1 MNHVQPLGFSF
12 LRLVIAASIMLWSGC
27 SLPMPLQSEF
37 LGSIG
42 WRKPAAHLDGV
53 VVAAMHESK
62 SPIAAE
68 YAMALSAATGAGL
81 VIDRGPGP
89 NPFTAVSFSSRSIP
103 IVAPTGNL
111 PPNDPRPS
119 FKSVLRS
126 VAAGPIEF
134 FVGVE
139 TANRSAINV
148 TATGLTS
155 EQIAALKA
163 SYLRIGA
170 RESIYYA
177 VPFVEVTVQTVDEL
191 PWRERDIQRRS
202 LMALVAR
209 GLDIRLPER
218 LSAGPIKQAYKKIL
232 SLWIAEAIELVQ
244 RNPSRLPTMKVAVL
258 EYGKIESI
266 PGDPKARL
274 VIGAPHGTFD
284 PYTAGVAGQ
293 ICARGGFPGVIARG
307 FTPAETGSWRIN
319 VNRPTERHIATGE
332 QEIETPRARRAYRQ
346 FTASVLAAVGGDL
359 DFYVDIHQN
368 TGQRIEVVTV
378 GISRDVARAIKK
390 TFLALRDA
398 ALAERMEIASV
409 DFAIEPIDD
418 LEVGAWAA
426 RTNGILTLAKQSLHF
441 ELPSHGLMSSA
452 RQRNFYTP
460 ILAELVVKMIPHLRV
475 GR

>member
-1 MNHVQPLGFSF
+1 
-12 LRLVIAASIMLWSGC
+12 
-27 SLPMPLQSEF
+27 MPLQSEF

-42 WRKPAAHLDGV
+42 WHKPTAHLDGI
-53 VVAAMHESK
+53 VVAATHST
-62 SPIAAE
+62 SPSAAE
-68 YAMALSAATGAGL
+68 YAIVLSAATGAGL
-81 VIDRGPGP
+81 LIDGGPRP
-89 NPFTAVSFSSRSIP
+89 NRLTTNTFSSPSIP
-103 IVAPTGNL
+103 ILARAGNL
-111 PPNDPRPS
+111 SSNDVRAS

-126 VAAGPIEF
+126 VAAGPVQF

-139 TANRSAINV
+139 TANRSAVLTSIHV

-163 SYLRIGA
+163 AYLRIGA
-170 RESIYYA
+170 RESIYYG
-177 VPFVEVTVQTVDEL
+177 VPFVEVTVQTVDDL
-191 PWRERDIQRRS
+191 PWRESDIQRRS

-284 PYTAGVAGQ
+284 PYTARVARQ

-319 VNRPTERHIATGE
+319 VNRPTERHVATDE

-346 FTASVLAAVGGDL
+346 FTASVLGAVGGDL

-368 TGQRIEVVTV
+368 TGQRIEVATV

-398 ALAERMEIASV
+398 ALAERMDIAPV
-409 DFAIEPIDD
+409 DLAIEPIDD
-418 LEVGAWAA
+418 LQVGAWTA

-460 ILAELVVKMIPHLRV
+460 ILAELVVKMIPYLRV

>member
-27 SLPMPLQSEF
+27 SLRMPLQSEVF
-37 LGSIG
+37 DSIE
-42 WRKPAAHLDGV
+42 WHKPAAHLNGI
-53 VVAAMHESK
+53 VVAATHSTG
-62 SPIAAE
+62 PIAAE
-68 YAMALSAATGAGL
+68 YAIAVSAATGAGL
-81 VIDRGPGP
+81 LIDGGPRP
-89 NPFTAVSFSSRSIP
+89 NRLTTNTFSSPSIP
-103 IVAPTGNL
+103 ILARTGNL
-111 PPNDPRPS
+111 PSNDVRAS

-126 VAAGPIEF
+126 VAAGPVQF
-134 FVGVE
+134 FVGLD

-170 RESIYYA
+170 RESIYYG
-177 VPFVEVTVQTVDEL
+177 VPFIELTVQTVDDL
-191 PWRERDIQRRS
+191 PWRESNIQRRS

-232 SLWIAEAIELVQ
+232 SLWIAEAIESVQ

-284 PYTAGVAGQ
+284 PYSAGVARQ

-319 VNRPTERHIATGE
+319 VNRPTERHVATDE

-346 FTASVLAAVGGDL
+346 FTASVLGAVGGDL
-359 DFYVDIHQN
+359 DFYVDVHQN
-368 TGQRIEVVTV
+368 TGQRIEVATV
-378 GISRDVARAIKK
+378 GVSRDVARAIKK

-398 ALAERMEIASV
+398 ALAERMEIAPV

-426 RTNGILTLAKQSLHF
+426 KTNGILTLAKQSLHF

-460 ILAELVVKMIPHLRV
+460 ILAELVVKIILHLRV